1 VYRVQVAVA
10 GVVTK
15 LPVDNKVTF
24 DVVFPEEIPIL
35 NFSAP
40 YCVSQDFAQ
49 KVNTFPDDPKVI

>member
-1 VYRVQVAVA
+1 
-10 GVVTK
+10 VVTK